1 MSYYVTKE
9 ELRTAILDY
18 QTTGKISPAL
28 TTILENIA
36 NGVTSRYSYETD
48 REDAKQ
54 NAWILFLKHMNKIKL
69 EGSPFNYLSTIAHN
83 ACRHLH
89 RCEANNLRL
98 MFEYFEKSNHIPE
111 VDGTR
116 KEKA

>member
-36 NGVTSRYSYETD
+36 IGVTSRYSTWD
-48 REDAKQ
+48 AREDAKQ
-54 NAWILFLKHMNKIKL
+54 DAWLLFIKHINKIKADK
-69 EGSPFNYLSTIAHN
+69 SPFNYLSTIVINAIRHN
-83 ACRHLH
+83 R
-89 RCEANNLRL
+89 RRENNNLKL
-98 MFEYFEKSNHIPE
+98 MIEYFEKSNHIPE